1 MVEEN
6 PFLLGMLA
14 GTVLGIA
21 ITVAFCF
28 PRVARAFGKL
38 AAVVGMGIGAGLT
51 TWGLMSSLSESDF
64 EALQLGPV
72 TFYSAAQTLGWG
84 VGFLVAGITAIVLAF
99 VGTRK

>member
-1 MVEEN
+1 MLEGSE
-6 PFLLGMLA
+6 FLLGLLT

-28 PRVARAFGKL
+28 PRVARAFGKS
-38 AAVVGMGIGAGLT
+38 AAVVGMGAGAGLI
-51 TWGLMSSLSESDF
+51 TWGLMCSLRASDF
-64 EALQLGPV
+64 ETLQLGPV

-99 VGTRK
+99 VGARK